1 MSSEISQDLALDLVF
16 VLLHRRLAK
25 KEGWLLFSGAGVVP
39 VVSDLERGV
48 LARFPY
54 LNKARLGNSYS
65 C

>member
-1 MSSEISQDLALDLVF
+1 MSSEISQDLALDLVCLSYF
-16 VLLHRRLAK
+16 TGDAK
-25 KEGWLLFSGAGVVP
+25 KEGWLLFSGADVVP